1 VIGCSVGGSRRHR
14 KRFGMRGA
22 VRIAAIGDG
31 GGVDVGRENDVVFI
45 GVVNVEGYFVQVL
58 LEVGDCV
65 PHG

>member
-1 VIGCSVGGSRRHR
+1 
-14 KRFGMRGA
+14 MRGA